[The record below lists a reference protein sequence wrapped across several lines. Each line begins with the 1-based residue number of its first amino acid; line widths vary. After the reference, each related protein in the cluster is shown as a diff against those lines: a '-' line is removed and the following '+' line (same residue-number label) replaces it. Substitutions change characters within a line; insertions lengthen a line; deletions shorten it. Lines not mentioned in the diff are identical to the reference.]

1 MKTFQIVW
9 ADDDIDNLLEDM
21 MADQQAGYICD
32 SKGHEFT
39 ELRIGENTLFRVFM
53 VITAEQ
59 ALSVMADN
67 PGRIHAV
74 ITDGNF
80 KRSQTAM
87 DPAVVSE
94 HDTTGLEYLLT
105 RMELYPDTELY
116 LYTGRGYKDKDS
128 DFYNR
133 LMTSKEETVHP
144 EFLRFFCNE
153 DGTPDERHWIRKG
166 KSVIEL
172 LEHIAK
178 ELTMKELPQV
188 QLLMQYHA
196 AIDYARSIDISL
208 ATTMTNGLML
218 TFPQSNNPTS
228 DNFNS
233 CMDEIKNGLELILRR
248 LQESLL
254 IPNEVDSPFALAI
267 YILRGKYELR
277 DAKTSLPTMEYIRYR
292 NCLGRQHDEGLCLRP
307 TANCLRMLAE
317 VVNSSH
323 SDSINQ
329 SVFSACLFAFIEFV
343 VVSAKLLQEA
353 ADLPAH
359 DTCWELRSITDDLPD
374 ELIVKSE
381 NGIAFCETNEG
392 IRIKLGKA
400 MKLGKKVTII
410 KDKIVPNND
419 SAFPY
424 YIPYEH

>member
-21 MADQQAGYICD
+21 MADQQVGYMRD

-39 ELRIGENTLFRVFM
+39 ELRIDESTLFRVFM
-53 VITAEQ
+53 AITAEQ
-59 ALSVMADN
+59 ALSIMVDN
-67 PGRIHAV
+67 PGRIHAI

-80 KRSQTAM
+80 KRSQTAL
-87 DPAVVSE
+87 DSAVVNE

-128 DFYNR
+128 EFYKR

-153 DGTPDERHWIRKG
+153 DKTPDERHWIRKG

-178 ELTMKELPQV
+178 ELTAKELPQV
-188 QLLMQYHA
+188 QLLMRYHA
-196 AIDYARSIDISL
+196 AIDNARSIDIYL

-218 TFPQSNNPTS
+218 TIPQSNIPTS
-228 DNFNS
+228 DNFIS
-233 CMDEIKNGLELILRR
+233 CMDDIQTGLELILSRF
-248 LQESLL
+248 QESLL
-254 IPNEVDSPFALAI
+254 IPKQVDSPFALAI
-267 YILRGKYELR
+267 YILRGRYELR
-277 DAKTSLPTMEYIRYR
+277 DARTSLPKMEYIRYR
-292 NCLGRQHDEGLCLRP
+292 NCLGKQYDEGLCSRK

-317 VVNSSH
+317 VGNCSH
-323 SDSINQ
+323 SDYINH
-329 SVFSACLFAFIEFV
+329 SLFSACLFAFIEFV

-353 ADLPAH
+353 ADLPVHNA
-359 DTCWELRSITDDLPD
+359 CWERRSITDDLPN

-400 MKLGKKVTII
+400 LKPGKKITII
-410 KDKIVPNND
+410 RDKIVPNYD

-424 YIPYEH
+424 YIPYER